1 MKFTKIV
8 ATCTA
13 SLFMMSSCSLDEE
26 VYTSMAGEVVAQEGN
41 YEALVSGAYA
51 TLGYLFEWGAYHEA
65 VNLDCDYQSG
75 PSWAFTKVGNGNFYN
90 DGNLD
95 SFFFYYA
102 QAIDRSNY
110 HYYLVKQITKAPEKL
125 KSNAMGELRFLKA
138 WALFELVQKYG
149 PLPLYKYS
157 IEEGNQVNLPRSSVK
172 EVYEHIIET
181 LKEAEILLMP
191 RTDSDYKR
199 GHVCRGSAKALLAK
213 VYATIGS
220 ASMKSGAITV
230 QGGPPVKKNE
240 DGGETELMP
249 KPITHQKNLVAGYEE
264 FDSKEYYN
272 LARAK
277 ALEVIKEGEFQLAP
291 SQKVLWSPSNKNNS
305 EFQFCLQTM
314 PAGESIYGN
323 YIPQYYFGYWNTTSK
338 DVPEWSG
345 GYYTQ
350 RDHWLQ
356 MFDDWN
362 DERITW
368 GVQHRYPHS
377 YDNDTKVM
385 TWWYYPAR
393 DSIYVNKGL
402 NGYEKTDQLASGA
415 YYGSAL
421 KKFSS
426 YTGKNQD
433 DIRVDY
439 NWPFMRYAETYL
451 IFAEADNEV
460 NNGPSLEALTMV
472 SQLNSRNNST
482 TAIARNQKK
491 TFTQESFRS
500 YILEERAKEF
510 AAEGIRRNDLIRW
523 GIYIQVMNAIGNIDE
538 NDNIKARE
546 NKHLLYP
553 LPIDEVNSN
562 PFIDKN
568 NPGW

>member
-1 MKFTKIV
+1 MKFTKII

-13 SLFMMSSCSLDEE
+13 SLFIMSSCSLDEE

-41 YEALVSGAYA
+41 YQALVSGAYA
-51 TLGYLFEWGAYHEA
+51 TLGYLFEWGNYPDA

-75 PSWAFTKVGNGNFYN
+75 PDWAFKKVGNGNFYN
-90 DGNLD
+90 NLD
-95 SFFFYYA
+95 EFYFYYA
-102 QAIDRSNY
+102 QIIDRSNY
-110 HYYLVKQITKAPEKL
+110 HYYLVKQIASVPEKL
-125 KSNAMGELRFLKA
+125 KNNAMGELRFLKA
-138 WALFELVQKYG
+138 WALFELVQKFG

-157 IEEGNQVNLPRSSVK
+157 IEEGNDVNLPRSSVK

-181 LKEAEILLMP
+181 LQEAETLLMP
-191 RTDSDYKR
+191 RADSDYKK

-220 ASMKSGAITV
+220 ASMASGSVTV
-230 QGGPPVKKNE
+230 QGGPPIKKTE
-240 DGGETELMP
+240 DGGKTELMP
-249 KPITHQKNLVAGYEE
+249 QPITYQKKQVAGFEE
-264 FDSKEYYN
+264 FDSKEYYG

-277 ALEVIKEGEFQLAP
+277 ALEVLTGGEFQLAP
-291 SQKVLWSPSNKNNS
+291 SQKELWSPSNKNNP
-305 EFQFCLQTM
+305 EFQFCLQTIA
-314 PAGESIYGN
+314 AGESIYGN
-323 YIPQYYFGYWNTTSK
+323 YAPQDYYGRWNTKEK
-338 DVPEWSG
+338 DVMFWDK

-356 MFDDWN
+356 MFDDWD

-368 GVQHRYPHS
+368 GVHHRYPHH

-393 DSIYVNKGL
+393 DSIYVNKGEK
-402 NGYEKTDQLASGA
+402 GYEKTDQLAEGA
-415 YYGSAL
+415 FYGSAL
-421 KKFSS
+421 MKFSCIN
-426 YTGKNQD
+426 GKNED
-433 DIRVDY
+433 DIRLDY

-460 NNGPSLEALTMV
+460 NNGPSSDALSWV
-472 SQLNSRNNST
+472 SELNRRNNST
-482 TAIARNQKK
+482 TAIVRNQKK
-491 TFTQESFRS
+491 AYTQESFRS

-510 AAEGIRRNDLIRW
+510 AAEGIRRNDLTRW
-523 GIYIQVMNAIGNIDE
+523 GIYLQVMNAIGQNDE
-538 NDNIKARE
+538 NGNIKARE
-546 NKHLLYP
+546 EKHLLYP
-553 LPIDEVNSN
+553 LPTDEVNAN